1 MIFNSSK
8 KAHND
13 KIRLQIIRL
22 VISNRVQMFSTPQK
36 KLITTKYD
44 FKSTVWSFQIE
55 SKCFQNHPFGHFKSS
70 PNAFKIIRLVISN
83 RVRMLSTPQK
93 KLITTKYDFKSSV
106 WSFQIESKCFQHL
119 KKSS

>member
-1 MIFNSSK
+1 MIFNTSK

-22 VISNRVQMFSTPQK
+22 VISNRVRMLSTPTSK
-36 KLITTKYD
+36 KAHNDKIRL
-44 FKSTVWSFQIE
+44 Q
-55 SKCFQNHPFGHFKSS
+55 
-70 PNAFKIIRLVISN
+70 IIRLVISN
-83 RVRMLSTPQK
+83 RVRMLSTPPQKAHNDKIRLQIIRLVISNRVQILSTPQK